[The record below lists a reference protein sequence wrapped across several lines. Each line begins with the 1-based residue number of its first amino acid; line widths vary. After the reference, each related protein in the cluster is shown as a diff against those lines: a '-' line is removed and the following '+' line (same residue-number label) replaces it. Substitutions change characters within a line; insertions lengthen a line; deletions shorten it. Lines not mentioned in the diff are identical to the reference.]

1 MVVIPNIYALMLED
15 ERPTAVLL
23 TFDGD
28 LIMTETIG
36 MPVVLFSAR

>member
-28 LIMTETIG
+28 LTEIIG
-36 MPVVLFSAR
+36 MPVVLFLVR

>member
-15 ERPTAVLL
+15 ELPTVVLL

-28 LIMTETIG
+28 LKETIG